1 MEELNDRL
9 WTWIET
15 AYHRAEHS
23 ALGSTPLLR
32 WQRDIEHVRQLPP
45 ATDLRRLFFY
55 RLDRLVR
62 RDCTFLLHNRF
73 YEAPPHSVRRNHRSP
88 FRSPRC
94 RRSGDLFPGKTAR
107 HGASRRSRHQRAVAF
122 PQTDCQGRAR
132 TYRHQLRRTA
142 AAQKGREGVIAMM
155 EAFFGF
161 KKTPFSDNPDAK
173 QLFASQAWTQVKAR
187 LQFLVEH
194 HGTGLLTG
202 EVGSGKSTAARTFT
216 AGLNPNLYKI
226 LYLHWSSGSALDLL
240 RQLALELNLQPAHY
254 RGDLVR
260 QIADAIVSLNQTKK
274 QHPILICD
282 EAQLLRHPALE
293 QLPLLLN
300 FDMDSAHYL
309 TLLLVGQ
316 PLLRRTLSLQMHEP
330 LRQRIAVQYH
340 LEGLSREELD
350 AYLAHQLKAAGI
362 TQPLFDDTA
371 RQALYQATKGILRK
385 VNKLALTA
393 LRLAASRKAS
403 AVEES
408 ILLDATSE
416 ALL

>member
-1 MEELNDRL
+1 MV
-9 WTWIET
+9 ET
-15 AYHRAEHS
+15 
-23 ALGSTPLLR
+23 
-32 WQRDIEHVRQLPP
+32 
-45 ATDLRRLFFY
+45 
-55 RLDRLVR
+55 
-62 RDCTFLLHNRF
+62 
-73 YEAPPHSVRRNHRSP
+73 
-88 FRSPRC
+88 
-94 RRSGDLFPGKTAR
+94 
-107 HGASRRSRHQRAVAF
+107 
-122 PQTDCQGRAR
+122 
-132 TYRHQLRRTA
+132 
-142 AAQKGREGVIAMM
+142 
-155 EAFFGF
+155 FFGF
-161 KKTPFSDNPDAK
+161 KKPPFGDSPDAK
-173 QLFASQAWTQVKAR
+173 QLFASQSWTQVKAR
-187 LQFLVEH
+187 LQFLVDH
-194 HGTGLLTG
+194 HGAGLLTG
-202 EVGSGKSTAARTFT
+202 EVGAGKSTAARTFT

-226 LYLHWSSGSALDLL
+226 LYLHWTCGSALDLL
-240 RQLALELNLQPAHY
+240 RQLALELDLVPAHY

-260 QIADAIVSLNQTKK
+260 QISEAIVRLNQTKK

-282 EAQLLRHPALE
+282 EAQLLPHAALE

-300 FDMDSAHYL
+300 FDMDSSHYL
-309 TLLLVGQ
+309 TLLLLGQ

-393 LRLAASRKAS
+393 LRLAASRKTS